1 MVSEFIAYSDEKY
14 VLIIEAVIL
23 LLMLV
28 DTILRMLA
36 AGMYRFFAQ
45 RWNLIDLVLIILSLT
60 SLAIYL
66 RNYYYSLFGQLQDFA
81 ILSIM
86 LFRNFTQFLRIVVL
100 IKNHNSIKKSV
111 HQHSSVSRFL
121 STNTKFEIVR
131 MDDSCI
137 SGKPSASKA
146 SDYLD
151 EMEKNEGGVADFK
164 SLDMVKV

>member
-1 MVSEFIAYSDEKY
+1 
-14 VLIIEAVIL
+14 
-23 LLMLV
+23 MLV

-36 AGMYRFFAQ
+36 AGMYRFLAQ
-45 RWNLIDLVLIILSLT
+45 KWNLIDLALIILSLT

-100 IKNHNSIKKSV
+100 IKNHNSIKRSV

-131 MDDSCI
+131 IDDSSI
-137 SGKPSASKA
+137 TSKSSSSKA
-146 SDYLD
+146 SDFLNEID
-151 EMEKNEGGVADFK
+151 KNEGGVSDCK
-164 SLDMVKV
+164 SLELVKV

>member
-1 MVSEFIAYSDEKY
+1 
-14 VLIIEAVIL
+14 
-23 LLMLV
+23 MLV

-36 AGMYRFFAQ
+36 AGMYRFLAQ
-45 RWNLIDLVLIILSLT
+45 KWNLIDLVLIILSLS

-100 IKNHNSIKKSV
+100 IKNHNTIKKSV

-121 STNTKFEIVR
+121 STNTKFEIVK
-131 MDDSCI
+131 MNDSC
-137 SGKPSASKA
+137 GKSSKA

-151 EMEKNEGGVADFK
+151 DIEKNDSGVTDCKA
-164 SLDMVKV
+164 LEMVKV